1 MKTSSDIKSGLDH
14 IRRRGVICRT
24 RQVED
29 DVKKD
34 IEEKYGKITI
44 PERELRKI
52 LRREKI
58 HAQKKERARK
68 TLMKAFQQRE
78 MALMIQKLRTETDMG
93 GAGTAKKSGAESSR
107 VPVERQEMPFNEIE
121 FEY

>member
-1 MKTSSDIKSGLDH
+1 MFQKYGLYLASHLSRPALVQLHLTAPPRFERGLMWEVDH

-29 DVKKD
+29 DVRKD

-68 TLMKAFQQRE
+68 TLMKAFQQR
-78 MALMIQKLRTETDMG
+78 G
-93 GAGTAKKSGAESSR
+93 
-107 VPVERQEMPFNEIE
+107 
-121 FEY
+121 